1 MGWHGASGL
10 HDMNVLQ
17 KAKIPISEM
26 GYTYFLYAPDPR
38 NNKGRQLDLRQLKY
52 FVQII
57 DSGSLAKASRQLFIA
72 QPALSQ
78 QIARLEAEV
87 GKPLL
92 IRTSKGVTPT
102 ENGTALHHHARFMLR
117 QLDQAI
123 SIARQEPGT
132 VHGMVSVGLAATTV
146 CAVGV
151 PFVRKIREKYPG
163 IVLNVVEGMSGH
175 LAQMMQLGQL
185 DLAILFSRDAVP
197 DLPTEPL
204 VEEELFVMLPSDSEL
219 VAPRRIKLS
228 VAETAQLPLILPTG
242 IHGLRR
248 RIAAEFEQRNLAT
261 RVVAEIDS
269 LSLLMACVREGM
281 GATIKPMSAAL
292 LEGKK
297 RQGWRTLAFSDANM
311 KRQNYLYS
319 VVPERLSPAAA
330 AVRVEL
336 KETVKQ
342 LVLTGAWQ
350 GVNLLY

>member
-1 MGWHGASGL
+1 M
-10 HDMNVLQ
+10 
-17 KAKIPISEM
+17 
-26 GYTYFLYAPDPR
+26 
-38 NNKGRQLDLRQLKY
+38 DLRQLKY
-52 FVQII
+52 FVQIV

-78 QIARLEAEV
+78 QIAKLEAEV

-92 IRTSKGVTPT
+92 IRTAKGVTPT
-102 ENGTALHHHARFMLR
+102 ENGTALHHHARYMLR

-146 CAVGV
+146 CALGI
-151 PFVRKIREKYPG
+151 PFVRRIREKYPG

-185 DLAILFSRDAVP
+185 DLCILFSRDAVP

-204 VEEELFVMLPSDSEL
+204 VEEELFVMLPVNSNL
-219 VAPRRIKLS
+219 VAPRRIKLT
-228 VAETAQLPLILPTG
+228 VAQAAQLPLILPTG

-248 RIAAEFEQRNLAT
+248 RITAEFEQRNLAT
-261 RVVAEIDS
+261 RIVAEIDS

-281 GATIKPMSAAL
+281 GATIKPMAAAL
-292 LEGKK
+292 LEGKMRK
-297 RQGWRTLAFSDANM
+297 DWRTLAFSDASM
-311 KRQNYLYS
+311 KRQNFLYS

-330 AVRVEL
+330 AVRAEL
-336 KETVKQ
+336 RETIRQ
-342 LVLTGAWQ
+342 LVQTGAWP
-350 GVNLLY
+350 GVNLL